1 MEWLQKLLSFDAPEH
16 AVLQS
21 AGLSLRGI
29 IPWWAAVLVGVAAA
43 AGVVFLYVREQA
55 RLGILRRLL
64 MAGLRAAALGLL
76 LLLLLRPV
84 LVAEFH
90 GERPRPV
97 ALLIDNSQSMTQRDQ
112 RLSPPDRV
120 RVAIAQDLLAPD
132 TPIRESAVLR
142 NPPVGAAADPAR
154 KDLVRAVLGNP
165 RLRLLDRLK
174 ERGPLHAF
182 LFGQRLRSVG
192 DESAG
197 AGDSESS
204 KILSAFTAD
213 ETRTALADAVKDL
226 LDRGAGDLPAAIV
239 LMTDGRDNASKVPL
253 EEAARECARLQVPL
267 HIYGVGSPD
276 IGNLQLKDIGVP
288 DTLFYED
295 AVSAPVRWRSQGFKQ
310 GKATLTLTLGG
321 KVVARRD
328 VLVHEGEDF
337 REVLT
342 FTPQKGAEKEQKL
355 DLTATIKYD
364 GPEAFTD
371 DNEVKRSVRLVDR
384 KVNILYV
391 ENAPRWEC
399 KFLQTLLL
407 RDRRVQAHFVLLG
420 ADPRAAQAGPPFL
433 PAFPATRQELFAY
446 DLLILGDVPADQLG
460 TERLRWVQ
468 DFVREGGGLVLIAGR
483 QHAPA
488 SYRSTPLA
496 EVLPVEFVPVRFA
509 ADTGARPQPFV
520 PVLTRVGRRS
530 DLMALADTDEENSAA
545 WKGLPGFYWHYPVV
559 KLRPGA
565 VALLTHPSAKAG
577 DEPMPILASQAYG
590 KGPVLFAATDET
602 WRWRYNAE
610 DRFFGRFWGQ
620 VVYKFGLPHLLGNPR
635 RVQLEMER
643 AQNVLGR
650 PGYVYARLFDADYRP
665 LRAERVTA
673 RLHQLDARP
682 GTERGQT
689 LALEAIP
696 GQPGDYRALLANDA
710 VGRFEVRIDSPE
722 VATLEYRVSLP
733 PQHELE
739 VAGLAEDELRRA
751 AQESGGRFYREEDL
765 HLLPANVTPRSAAF
779 TQRQEILLWNPLA
792 LVLFVGLVT
801 AEWVLRRFSNLS

>member
-16 AVLQS
+16 AVLHS
-21 AGLSLRGI
+21 TGLSLRGV
-29 IPWWAAVLVGVAAA
+29 IPWWVAIVVGLVAA
-43 AGVVFLYVREQA
+43 AGVLFLYVREQA

-64 MAGLRAAALGLL
+64 MAGLRTAALALL

-84 LVAEFH
+84 LVAEFQ

-112 RLSPPDRV
+112 RLSPQDRV
-120 RVAIAQDLLAPD
+120 RVAIAQDLLSPD

-142 NPPVGAAADPAR
+142 NLPAGAAVDPAR
-154 KDLVRAVLGNP
+154 ADLVRAVLGNP
-165 RLRLLDRLK
+165 RLRLLEGLS
-174 ERGPLHAF
+174 ERGPLQAF

-192 DESAG
+192 EEDG
-197 AGDSESS
+197 
-204 KILSAFTAD
+204 KILAAFTAD
-213 ETRTALADAVKDL
+213 ETRTALADAVQDL
-226 LDRGAGDLPAAIV
+226 LVRDAGDLPAAIV
-239 LMTDGRDNASKVPL
+239 LMTDGRDNASKL
-253 EEAARECARLQVPL
+253 TLDEAARECARLQVPL
-267 HIYGVGSPD
+267 HLYGVGSPD
-276 IGNLQLKDIGVP
+276 VGNLQLKDVGVP
-288 DTLFYED
+288 GTLFYDD
-295 AVSAPVRWRSQGFKQ
+295 AVSVPVRWRSQGFKQ

-321 KVVARRD
+321 KVVARRE
-328 VLVHEGEDF
+328 VTVREGEDF

-355 DLTATIKYD
+355 DLIAAIKYD
-364 GPEAFTD
+364 GPEVFTE
-371 DNEVKRSVRLVDR
+371 DNEVKRPVRLVDR

-391 ENAPRWEC
+391 ENAPRWEY

-407 RDRRVQAHFVLLG
+407 RDRRVQPRFVLLG

-446 DLLILGDVPADQLG
+446 DLLILGDVPANQLG

-468 DFVREGGGLVLIAGR
+468 DFVREGGGLVVIAGR

-488 SYRSTPLA
+488 GYRGSPLA
-496 EVLPVEFVPVRFA
+496 EVLPVEFVPVAFA
-509 ADTGARPQPFV
+509 ADTGARPQPYV
-520 PVLTRVGRRS
+520 PLLTRVGRRS
-530 DLMALADTDEENSAA
+530 DLMALADTDEDNRAA
-545 WKGLPGFYWHYPVV
+545 WNGLPGFYWHYPVV

-565 VALLTHPSAKAG
+565 VALLVHPREKAG

-590 KGPVLFAATDET
+590 KGPVLFVATDET

-620 VVYKFGLPHLLGNPR
+620 VVYKFGLPHLLGNPK

-643 AQNVLGR
+643 AQHVLGR

-665 LRAERVTA
+665 LKAERVSA
-673 RLHQLDARP
+673 RLERLDARP
-682 GTERGQT
+682 GTERAGA

-710 VGRFEVRIDSPE
+710 VGRFKVRIDSPE
-722 VATLEYRVSLP
+722 AATLEYRVSLP

-739 VAGLAEDELRRA
+739 VAGLAEEELRRA
-751 AQESGGRFYREEDL
+751 ARLSGGRFYREEDL
-765 HLLPANVTPRSAAF
+765 HQLAGDVTPRLAGF

-792 LVLFVGLVT
+792 LLLFLGLVT
-801 AEWVLRRFSNLS
+801 VEWVVRKFSNLS